1 MTTYYFRIER
11 TMIDPITQI
20 PFPPKYKIKRL
31 ISYTAVDGMTLGR
44 AYEEAKTRA
53 RALDGQAF
61 ISSVY
66 CATREEYESAL
77 LGQKVEAERK

>member
-20 PFPPKYKIKRL
+20 PFPPKYKIKKL
-31 ISYTAVDGMTLGR
+31 ISYTAVHGMTLGR
-44 AYEEAKTRA
+44 AYEEAKKHA
-53 RALDGQAF
+53 RDLDARIY

-66 CATREEYESAL
+66 CATWDEYESAL
-77 LGQKVEAERK
+77 SGQKVEVEAK

>member
-20 PFPPKYKIKRL
+20 PFPPKYKIKKL
-31 ISYTAVDGMTLGR
+31 ISYTVVQGMTLGR
-44 AYEEAKTRA
+44 AYEEAKKRA
-53 RALDGQAF
+53 RDLDGRVY

-77 LGQKVEAERK
+77 SGQKVEVERK